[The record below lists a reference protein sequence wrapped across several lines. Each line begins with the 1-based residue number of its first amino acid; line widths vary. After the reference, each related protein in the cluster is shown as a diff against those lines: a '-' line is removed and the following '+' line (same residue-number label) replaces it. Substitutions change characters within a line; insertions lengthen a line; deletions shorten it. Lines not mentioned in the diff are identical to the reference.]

1 MRDIRFL
8 QEAQEMLLISTGLY
22 SWQMD
27 SEFRLQYTN
36 HPNGGFCYNLFQIST
51 CDEKIRTHFEAKSS
65 PMIVSDDLGFCW
77 MVAADKREKQNFAYC
92 LLGPFFVVEATEYYI
107 MRLCDHLH
115 ISSNLAEQMRKE
127 MKQIPTVQA
136 SSALS
141 YAVMLQYYSVGEKIA
156 RDEVVYCITTER
168 SEDSELWQ
176 INEQH
181 NTWEAELNLFDA
193 IKNGTLD
200 LEGQALTSSFSGGS
214 IGTLCPGDPLR
225 QSKDEALVLIV
236 LASRAAILG
245 GVSPEGGY
253 TMADYFFQRVEACET
268 VGHVQNCCF
277 EILHTV
283 MQRVRQCK
291 QRQHYSAPVSG
302 CMDYIETHLFEKINL
317 EQMAKQLG
325 YASYYLSKRFKQETG
340 KTVNDYIKEEKIERA
355 KLLFTRGDLTV
366 NEVSERLAFSSPSYF
381 CAVFKQYCGMLPSE
395 FVSMSQA
402 AKGEQKG
409 NPYEM

>member
-8 QEAQEMLLISTGLY
+8 QEAREMLLISTGLY

-27 SEFRLQYTN
+27 GEFRLQYTN
-36 HPNGGFCYNLFQIST
+36 HPNGGFCYDLFKIST
-51 CDEKIRTHFEAKSS
+51 CDEKIRTHFAAKDS
-65 PMIVSDDLGFCW
+65 PIIVSDDLGFCW
-77 MVAADKREKQNFAYC
+77 MVAADRQEQQSIEYH
-92 LLGPFFVVEATEYYI
+92 LLGPFFTVEATEYYI

-127 MKQIPTVQA
+127 MKQVPTVQA

-141 YAVMLQYYSVGEKIA
+141 YAVMLQYYTIGEKIT
-156 RDEVVYCITTER
+156 RDEVVCCITTGR
-168 SEDSELWQ
+168 SEDTALWQ
-176 INEQH
+176 TNAQH

-193 IKNGTLD
+193 IKNGTLN
-200 LEGQALTSSFSGGS
+200 LEGQALTNSFSGGA

-225 QSKDEALVLIV
+225 QSKDEAIVLIV

-253 TMADYFFQRVEACET
+253 ALADYFFQRVEACQT
-268 VGHVQNCCF
+268 IGHVQNCCF
-277 EILHTV
+277 EILHSV
-283 MQRVRQCK
+283 MQRVKQCK
-291 QRQHYSAPVSG
+291 QRQHYSATVSG

-366 NEVSERLAFSSPSYF
+366 NEASERLAFSSPSYF
-381 CAVFKQYCGMLPSE
+381 CAVFKQYTGMLPSE

-402 AKGEQKG
+402 AKGETERKST
-409 NPYEM
+409 